1 MRECAFCGKPKNEV
15 KRLLETDRAA
25 ICSKCVASAVQALGG
40 ESQPTATKKEEKPL
54 LRPKEIMSWLEQ
66 FVISQNK
73 AKRDIA
79 VAVYNHYKRRE
90 AVRKGL
96 IAAEELG
103 KVEIQKSNIL
113 LLGPSGCHRR
123 GQKVLMFDGTLKAVE
138 DVQVGD
144 WLMGPDS
151 TPRTVLELH
160 RGVEEMVEIVPY
172 KGDPWV
178 VNQGHILTL
187 VRTSYNGGSGYRPAA
202 DVVDVPLRKY
212 LEWSATQKACHK
224 LFRVGVN
231 FHQEVPLL
239 VDPYF
244 LGVLLGDGCLR
255 NRIAVT
261 TDDPEIRA
269 CVEENARRWELSVSV
284 EAEGTTSATYHLS
297 TGRIGGG
304 VNPLREAL
312 KGLGVFGSDSE
323 SKFIPLQYKV
333 ASAENRLRVLAG
345 LIDTDGSLSCGG
357 YDFVSKSQ
365 ALANDVAFV
374 ARSVGLAAYVK
385 PCAKKA
391 QTGAEGRYFRVF
403 ISGCVSRIPV
413 RIPRKKAGPREQAK
427 DVLRTGFTT
436 RALPAEDYFGF
447 VLDGDHRFLLDD
459 FTVTHNTGKTEIAR
473 GISRMLGVPFYVAD
487 ATKLTQAG
495 YVGDDVESMLQGLI
509 GDAGGDIERAEWGI
523 IFIDEIDKLA
533 RKSGRSVSGSRD
545 VTGEGVQ
552 QALLKLVEGSK
563 VIVPRGMNRFVGEK
577 GADVIDTA
585 NILFVGAGSF
595 AGIED
600 VVTKRVN
607 QTTSIG
613 FGSGEGKKKLKMGDV
628 YLQVVEEDILEFGL
642 IPELM
647 GRFPVL
653 TTTLPLTEEELVRI
667 LTEPKN
673 ALVKQFKALMA
684 MDGISLVFE
693 TEALKAVGREAQKR
707 PTGARALRSILEDLL
722 RDYTFEHAG
731 DPSVKVIQITQDV
744 VEKRAQAN
752 IVRGTEQPAEQAPKM
767 RTS

>member
-1 MRECAFCGKPKNEV
+1 MYFTKDMRECAFCGKPKNEV

-96 IAAEELG
+96 IAEELG

-113 LLGPSGCHRR
+113 LLGPSG
-123 GQKVLMFDGTLKAVE
+123 
-138 DVQVGD
+138 
-144 WLMGPDS
+144 
-151 TPRTVLELH
+151 
-160 RGVEEMVEIVPY
+160 
-172 KGDPWV
+172 
-178 VNQGHILTL
+178 
-187 VRTSYNGGSGYRPAA
+187 
-202 DVVDVPLRKY
+202 
-212 LEWSATQKACHK
+212 
-224 LFRVGVN
+224 
-231 FHQEVPLL
+231 
-239 VDPYF
+239 
-244 LGVLLGDGCLR
+244 
-255 NRIAVT
+255 
-261 TDDPEIRA
+261 
-269 CVEENARRWELSVSV
+269 
-284 EAEGTTSATYHLS
+284 
-297 TGRIGGG
+297 
-304 VNPLREAL
+304 
-312 KGLGVFGSDSE
+312 
-323 SKFIPLQYKV
+323 
-333 ASAENRLRVLAG
+333 
-345 LIDTDGSLSCGG
+345 
-357 YDFVSKSQ
+357 
-365 ALANDVAFV
+365 
-374 ARSVGLAAYVK
+374 
-385 PCAKKA
+385 
-391 QTGAEGRYFRVF
+391 
-403 ISGCVSRIPV
+403 
-413 RIPRKKAGPREQAK
+413 
-427 DVLRTGFTT
+427 
-436 RALPAEDYFGF
+436 
-447 VLDGDHRFLLDD
+447 
-459 FTVTHNTGKTEIAR
+459 TGKTEIAR
-473 GISRMLGVPFYVAD
+473 AISRMLGVPFYVAD

-595 AGIED
+595 AGIEE
-600 VVTKRVN
+600 VVHKRAN
-607 QTTSIG
+607 KSARIG
-613 FGSGEGKKKLKMGDV
+613 FSGSGKKDLDMTEV

-653 TTTLPLTEEELVRI
+653 TTTLPLTEDELVRI

-752 IVRGTEQPAEQAPKM
+752 IVRGTEPPAEQVPKM

>member
-40 ESQPTATKKEEKPL
+40 ESQPTAAKKEEKPL

-66 FVISQNK
+66 FVISQDK
-73 AKRDIA
+73 AKRDIS

-113 LLGPSGCHRR
+113 LLGPSG
-123 GQKVLMFDGTLKAVE
+123 
-138 DVQVGD
+138 
-144 WLMGPDS
+144 
-151 TPRTVLELH
+151 
-160 RGVEEMVEIVPY
+160 
-172 KGDPWV
+172 
-178 VNQGHILTL
+178 
-187 VRTSYNGGSGYRPAA
+187 
-202 DVVDVPLRKY
+202 
-212 LEWSATQKACHK
+212 
-224 LFRVGVN
+224 
-231 FHQEVPLL
+231 
-239 VDPYF
+239 
-244 LGVLLGDGCLR
+244 
-255 NRIAVT
+255 
-261 TDDPEIRA
+261 
-269 CVEENARRWELSVSV
+269 
-284 EAEGTTSATYHLS
+284 
-297 TGRIGGG
+297 
-304 VNPLREAL
+304 
-312 KGLGVFGSDSE
+312 
-323 SKFIPLQYKV
+323 
-333 ASAENRLRVLAG
+333 
-345 LIDTDGSLSCGG
+345 
-357 YDFVSKSQ
+357 
-365 ALANDVAFV
+365 
-374 ARSVGLAAYVK
+374 
-385 PCAKKA
+385 
-391 QTGAEGRYFRVF
+391 
-403 ISGCVSRIPV
+403 
-413 RIPRKKAGPREQAK
+413 
-427 DVLRTGFTT
+427 
-436 RALPAEDYFGF
+436 
-447 VLDGDHRFLLDD
+447 
-459 FTVTHNTGKTEIAR
+459 TGKTELAR
-473 GISRMLGVPFYVAD
+473 AISKMLGVPFYVAD

-595 AGIED
+595 AGIEE
-600 VVTKRVN
+600 VVHKRAN
-607 QTTSIG
+607 KSARIG
-613 FGSGEGKKKLKMGDV
+613 FSGSGKKDLDMTEV

-653 TTTLPLTEEELVRI
+653 TTTLPLTEDELVRI

-684 MDGISLVFE
+684 MDGISLMFD
-693 TEALKAVGREAQKR
+693 TDALKAVGREAQKR

-731 DPSVKVIQITQDV
+731 DPTVQVIQITQDV
-744 VEKRAQAN
+744 VEKRAGAN
-752 IVRGTEQPAEQAPKM
+752 IVRVTEKPATPSTPKM